1 MALAFTWSARSMLA
15 KIEITDSTNG
25 LRFKSLEGDMRA
37 IDSEMKTLT
46 AAMTTLARQDE
57 RIKEHK
63 RRIAMLEQTN

>member
-1 MALAFTWSARSMLA
+1 
-15 KIEITDSTNG
+15 
-25 LRFKSLEGDMRA
+25 MRA